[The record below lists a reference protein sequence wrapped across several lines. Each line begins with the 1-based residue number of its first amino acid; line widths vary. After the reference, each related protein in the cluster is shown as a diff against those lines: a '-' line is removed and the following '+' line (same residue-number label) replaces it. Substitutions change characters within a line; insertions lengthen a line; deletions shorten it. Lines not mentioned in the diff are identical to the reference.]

1 MTHGDHTSTCTVCGD
16 GTELDFEFSM
26 AFQPIVDIEQDR
38 ACAYE
43 ALVRGI
49 NGESA
54 AHVLDRVQNS
64 NRYRFDQACRVRAI
78 ELAAASG
85 IGEAQL
91 NINFLP
97 NAVYEPSSCIQTTL
111 AAAQKWEIPPERIC
125 LEVVESERIDD
136 HAHVVGILEEYKRRG
151 LVTAIDDFGAGHA
164 GLSLLAEFQP
174 DQLKLDMKLLREID
188 KHKPRQVIVRNICN
202 VADDF
207 GIRVIAEGV
216 ETETEFQSLPN
227 LGITLFQGY
236 YFGRPA
242 FEHCEQPFIPA

>member
-1 MTHGDHTSTCTVCGD
+1 MTNAEHASSCTVCGD
-16 GTELDFEFSM
+16 GTALGFDFSM
-26 AFQPIVDIEQDR
+26 AFQPIVDVER
-38 ACAYE
+38 GCAYAYE
-43 ALVRGI
+43 ALVRGT
-49 NGESA
+49 NGEGA
-54 AHVLDRVQNS
+54 GHVLAQVKSS

-78 ELAAASG
+78 ELAASSG
-85 IGEAQL
+85 IGDAQL

-111 AAAQKWEIPPERIC
+111 SAAREWGIPPERIC

-164 GLSLLAEFQP
+164 GLNLLAEFQP
-174 DQLKLDMKLLREID
+174 DNLKMDMKLIRGID
-188 KHKPRQVIVRNICN
+188 QQRPRQVIVRNILN
-202 VADDF
+202 VADDL

-216 ETETEFQSLPN
+216 ETAEEFDTLRE

-242 FEHCEQPFIPA
+242 FEHCEPPFIPA